1 VGRRAM
7 EIKKFIKLKFYELT
21 VYILLL
27 IFLLHNVKVP
37 RYLLEAED
45 FTGHLVIYVWDT
57 VLQIRLV
64 LDTTIC
70 DKVCQ

>member
-27 IFLLHNVKVP
+27 IFLLHWMGGWVMVFNVTFNNISAI
-37 RYLLEAED
+37 L
-45 FTGHLVIYVWDT
+45 
-57 VLQIRLV
+57 
-64 LDTTIC
+64 
-70 DKVCQ
+70 